1 MNRGE
6 CERNMAITI
15 LLMAVALCLLECAR
29 ELTRFRVTSY
39 KIPSQVQKKEGKGLR
54 IVFLSDLH
62 NHVYGDRNDSLIRAV
77 ADQKPDL
84 ILIGGDMLIARPGK
98 PWQAAAEF
106 VRQLPSI
113 CPVYYANG
121 NHEYRMKMHP
131 GKYGDEYRRYKQY
144 LEKSGVIFLENN
156 SVKFEILD
164 FPVQIHGLEIPEKYY
179 EKLQKNEMSP
189 DVVSKCI
196 GKPDPEYFQIVLAHN
211 PEYFD
216 AYRRWGAKVVL
227 SGHLHGG
234 VARIPGY
241 RGVISTQ
248 GNLFPEYS
256 GEITEKDGAYMVV
269 SKGLGTHTVNLRF
282 LNMAEAVV
290 LTIGTRK

>member
-1 MNRGE
+1 MNQGE

-15 LLMAVALCLLECAR
+15 LLTAAALCLLECVR
-29 ELTRFRVTSY
+29 ELTRFKMTEYEISSRG
-39 KIPSQVQKKEGKGLR
+39 QEKKGKDLR

-62 NHVYGDRNDSLIRAV
+62 NHVYGEGNDSLVRAV
-77 ADQKPDL
+77 KEQKPDL
-84 ILIGGDMLIARPGK
+84 ILIGGDMLIAKPGK

-106 VRQLPSI
+106 IRQLPSI

-121 NHEYRMKMHP
+121 NHEYRMKVHP
-131 GKYGDEYRRYKQY
+131 QKYGNEFVKYKKY
-144 LEKSGVIFLENN
+144 LEKNGVIFLENN
-156 SVKFEILD
+156 SVKFEFQDI
-164 FPVQIHGLEIPEKYY
+164 PIQIHGLEIPEKYY
-179 EKLQKNEMSP
+179 EKLQNNKMPAE
-189 DVVSKCI
+189 VIRQCI
-196 GKPDPEYFQIVLAHN
+196 GKPKKGYFQIILAHN

-216 AYRRWGAKVVL
+216 AYRAWGADVVL

-234 VARIPGY
+234 GARIPGF

-248 GNLFPEYS
+248 GKLFPKYS
-256 GEITEKDGAYMVV
+256 GEVTLKDDAYMVV

-290 LTIGTRK
+290 LKIHL